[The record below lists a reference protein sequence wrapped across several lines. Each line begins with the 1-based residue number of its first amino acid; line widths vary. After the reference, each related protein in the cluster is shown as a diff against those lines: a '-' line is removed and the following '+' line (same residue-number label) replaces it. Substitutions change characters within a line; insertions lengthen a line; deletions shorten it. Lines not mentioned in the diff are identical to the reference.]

1 MSNAVRTHLIQIGN
15 SQGIRIPK
23 ALIEQAHLSGDVEI
37 VVQESQLVVRAVSRP
52 RAGWAAA
59 FQRMAAAGD
68 DALLDEEFLVA
79 SDWDETEWQW

>member
-1 MSNAVRTHLIQIGN
+1 VANAVRTHLIQIGN

-37 VVQESQLVVRAVSRP
+37 LVQENQLVVRAVAQP
-52 RAGWAAA
+52 RAGWATA
-59 FQRMAAAGD
+59 FERMASAGD
-68 DALLDEEFLVA
+68 DVLLDEESLVT

>member
-1 MSNAVRTHLIQIGN
+1 MSNAIRTHLIQIGN

-37 VVQESQLVVRAVSRP
+37 VVQESQLVVRAAPRP

-68 DALLDEEFLVA
+68 DALLDAESLVA